1 MPRSARST
9 PRKRPLAR
17 LPLAAA
23 IYLAFGSLAWAQE
36 AAPQQPPP
44 SDTGQTDAAQQ
55 PADAGKPPA
64 ANQKTPQ
71 LETITVTAQ
80 KRVENVQKVPISMQA
95 ISETKLTQ
103 QDVHSF
109 DDYVKLLPSVTFGT
123 AGGGVFSG
131 PGFVQVYM
139 RGVASGDNGNHSGPS
154 PSVGMYL
161 DEEPITTIQGA
172 LDINI
177 YDVQRVEALAG
188 PQGTLYGASSQ
199 AGTIRIIT
207 NKPDKS
213 GFSAGYSLE
222 ANTIE
227 DGGSGYVAQGFF
239 NAPLSDSA
247 AVRVV
252 GWKRRDAGYVDN
264 VAGTRQFPATA
275 EDGTPLWGGVL
286 DNTADCVPSAQRY
299 CGYTADDNYNWSD
312 TIGARAALKIDLNDN
327 WSITPMVMGQRQQ
340 SNGSTGF
347 DPAVGD
353 LEVMHFY
360 PENSDDRW
368 MQAALTVQGKIG
380 NFDLVYAYAHLR
392 RDVDSQS
399 DYNDY
404 GFWYDT
410 LSGYSQYFHDDAGNP
425 INISQHIDAK
435 DGYTKTSHELRI
447 TSPKEDRLRFVAGL
461 FYQQQGHN
469 IFQRYFMDGLSEAQS
484 VPGWPD
490 TVWLT
495 AQQRTDRDQAFFGEI
510 SYDIVP
516 TLTATVGGRWFKN
529 KNALKGYFGFGD
541 WGWSSQGV
549 ASCFS
554 DEQFH
559 GAPCIDVDKEVEE
572 SNNIGRANLT
582 WQVTPNKMVYA
593 TWSEGY
599 RPGGINRRSTIPPYK
614 SDFLTNYEVGW
625 KTTWGDNVL
634 VWNGALFQENWDDFQ
649 FSYLGPNGLTEIRN
663 AAQARI
669 RGVETELR
677 WAATYNLALS
687 AGGAFYDAKLTDN
700 YCGWL
705 RQDGKPETNCPAGTL
720 NPNGTFDDPSDD
732 FAVDG
737 PQAPEG
743 TRLPVTP
750 RFKGN
755 LTARY
760 TIDVWGG
767 EAFGQATLVHEGER
781 RVDLRVAENDMV
793 GNLKPYTLTDLSA
806 GYRRDTWSLDFFIKN
821 AFNTR
826 AQLARFEECAIGTC
840 GNQPYTVV
848 AQPRTFG
855 VRFSQEF

>member
-1 MPRSARST
+1 MPRSARTT
-9 PRKRPLAR
+9 PKRPLAR

-36 AAPQQPPP
+36 APAPQQPPAG
-44 SDTGQTDAAQQ
+44 DTGQADSAQQ
-55 PADAGKPPA
+55 QPEPGKPPA
-64 ANQKTPQ
+64 ANQKTAQ

-109 DDYVKLLPSVTFGT
+109 DDYAKLLPSVTFGT

-213 GFSAGYSLE
+213 GFASGYSLE

-227 DGGSGYVAQGFF
+227 DGGSGYVAQGFV
-239 NAPLSDSA
+239 NAPLSDNA
-247 AVRVV
+247 AIRVV

-264 VAGTRQFPATA
+264 VEGSRQFPT
-275 EDGTPLWGGVL
+275 WGGSV
-286 DNTADCVPSAQRY
+286 DNSHDCTPSPLRDCTYA
-299 CGYTADDNYNWSD
+299 ADDNYNWSD

-327 WSITPMVMGQRQQ
+327 WSVTPSLIGQRQQ
-340 SNGSTGF
+340 SNGSTGY
-347 DPAVGD
+347 DPSVGD
-353 LEVMHFY
+353 LEVKHFY

-368 MQAALTVQGKIG
+368 TQAALTVQGKIG

-392 RDVDSQS
+392 RDVDSQA

-410 LSGYSQYFHDDAGNP
+410 LAGYGSYFYDNDFNLINP
-425 INISQHIDAK
+425 SQHIDAK

-447 TSPKEDRLRFVAGL
+447 TSPKEDRLRFVAGV
-461 FYQQQGHN
+461 FFQQQGHN
-469 IFQRYFMDGLSEAQS
+469 IFQRYLVDNLYDGFE

-490 TVWLT
+490 TIWLT
-495 AQQRTDRDQAFFGEI
+495 AQQRTDRDQAFFGEV
-510 SYDIVP
+510 SFDIVP
-516 TLTATVGGRWFKN
+516 KLTATVGGRWFKN
-529 KNALKGYFGFGD
+529 KNSLKGFFGFSD
-541 WGWSSQGV
+541 NYSSMTGV
-549 ASCFS
+549 AACFS
-554 DEQFH
+554 PEPFH
-559 GAPCIDVDKEVEE
+559 GAPCTNLDKTVEE
-572 SNNIGRANLT
+572 TNNIGRANLT
-582 WQVTPNKMVYA
+582 WQITDNKMVYA

-599 RPGGINRRSTIPPYK
+599 RPGGINRRGTIPPYL
-614 SDFLTNYEVGW
+614 SDFLTNYELGW
-625 KTTWGDNVL
+625 KTTWGDNVF
-634 VWNGALFQENWDDFQ
+634 VWNGAVFQEDWDNFQ
-649 FSYLGPNGLTEIRN
+649 FSYLGQNGLTEIRN

-669 RGVETELR
+669 RGIETDLR

-687 AGGAFYDAKLTDN
+687 AGAAFYDAKLTKD
-700 YCGWL
+700 YCGKL
-705 RQDGKPETNCPAGTL
+705 SPVTGKAIYDCPIG
-720 NPNGTFDDPSDD
+720 SV
-732 FAVDG
+732 VDG
-737 PQAPEG
+737 VPFPDGPEAPEG
-743 TRLPVTP
+743 TQLPVTP

-760 TIDVWGG
+760 TMDLWGG
-767 EAFGQATLVHEGER
+767 EAFGQATLVHEGSR
-781 RVDLRVAENDMV
+781 RVDLRVAPNNTV
-793 GNLKPYTLTDLSA
+793 GDLKPYTLTDFSA

-826 AQLARFEECAIGTC
+826 AQLARFTECAIGTC
-840 GNQPYTVV
+840 GGQPYTVV